1 MKLVVIGNCQARPLA
16 DYIEKLVPT
25 IQVTATP
32 IVHLLKDSD
41 EATYR
46 DALNEADVIVTQL
59 ISDNYPC
66 KFIRTSEIK
75 RLYAGKTHTIVNL
88 YFSGFT
94 PDLMYIR
101 HPDVT
106 TLRGPLGEYH
116 NKTILDGWLL
126 GISKQQVVGW
136 LSDPF
141 YNKQEYG
148 KEDAKSLDE
157 LKLREA
163 SVDIKIADFI
173 EATRGQS
180 RTFFTFNHP
189 SSVLLIEY
197 AKRICQHISGTTGNE
212 DSIDA
217 SIEPLNQL
225 IPLVPPGIKCV
236 EMGRSESKG
245 TRVLSVNGADIEL
258 GESATFT
265 NEELVSQFY
274 DIYEQN
280 AAFLRAKYE
289 A

>member
-25 IQVTATP
+25 IEVTATP

-41 EATYR
+41 EAAYS
-46 DALNEADVIVTQL
+46 DALIEADVIVTQL

-66 KFIRTSEIK
+66 KFIRTGEIK
-75 RLYAGKTHTIVNL
+75 RLYGDKTHTIVNL

-116 NKTILDGWLL
+116 NKTILNGWLL
-126 GISKQQVVGW
+126 GISQEQVVEW

-141 YNKQEYG
+141 YNRQEYG

-157 LKLREA
+157 LKSREA

-173 EATRGQS
+173 EATRGKS

-197 AKRICQHISGTTGNE
+197 AKRICQHISGTMGN
-212 DSIDA
+212 DSSIDV
-217 SIEPLNQL
+217 SSEPLNQL
-225 IPLVPPGIKCV
+225 IPLVPPGIQCI
-236 EMGRSESKG
+236 ETGRVKSKG
-245 TRVLSVNGADIEL
+245 TRVLAIDGADIKL
-258 GESATFT
+258 GGSATFT

-280 AAFLRAKYE
+280 AVFLRAKYE